1 MTVCNETVREIAEVI
16 IGNLDENGYLTV
28 SLEEIAKN
36 GNYSLEDVEEAL
48 AVVQEFDPLGVAA
61 RNLRECLLIQLRTL
75 DPQNALAQQIV
86 SECMPKRPL
95 ARHRRRTAEPGKPR
109 WRSCCKATSSRKSRA
124 R

>member
-1 MTVCNETVREIAEVI
+1 MAPQGLSEHLQWQLSVKVCSEIVREIAEVM

-36 GNYSLEDVEEAL
+36 GNYSADDVEEAL

-75 DPQNALAQQIV
+75 DAQNALAQQIV
-86 SECMPKRPL
+86 S
-95 ARHRRRTAEPGKPR
+95 AQATNRRLVEA
-109 WRSCCKATSSRKSRA
+109 S
-124 R
+124 